1 MAHIEGDVLI
11 ACTPETVFDFV
22 ADERNEPT
30 YNSDMVH
37 VEKLT
42 PGPIGTGTRYRAV
55 LAGRR
60 RPIEMEVETT
70 TYERPTR
77 LGSVTHMAW
86 AEIEGSLSFEPSGGG
101 TRMRWSWDLHPK
113 RFARLAAPLAGLIGR
128 RQERRIWGSLKRH
141 LETGATGS
149 HESGPS

>member
-1 MAHIEGDVLI
+1 
-11 ACTPETVFDFV
+11 VFDFV
-22 ADERNEPT
+22 ADERNEPI
-30 YNSDMVH
+30 YNPDMVR

-42 PGPIGTGTRYRAV
+42 PGPIGEGTRYHAV

-60 RPIEMEVETT
+60 RPIEMDLETT

-77 LGSVTHMAW
+77 LASVTHMAW
-86 AEIEGSLSFEPSGGG
+86 AAIEGSLSFEPAAGG

-113 RFARLAAPLAGLIGR
+113 RFARLIAPIAGWVGR

-141 LETGATGS
+141 LETSATGS
-149 HESGPS
+149 HESEPL